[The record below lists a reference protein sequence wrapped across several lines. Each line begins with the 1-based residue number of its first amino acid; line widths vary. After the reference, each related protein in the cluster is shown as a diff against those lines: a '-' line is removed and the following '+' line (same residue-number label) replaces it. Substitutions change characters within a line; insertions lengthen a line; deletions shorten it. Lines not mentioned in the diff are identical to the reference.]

1 MMLILTRKLNETIVI
16 DGNIEITIQS
26 IDGEQV
32 KIGVKAPK
40 EIEIYRKEV
49 LEAIQNENKNALSRK
64 IDIKKLK

>member
-1 MMLILTRKLNETIVI
+1 MLILTRKLNETIVI

>member
-1 MMLILTRKLNETIVI
+1 MLILTRKLNETIVI
-16 DGNIEITIQS
+16 DENIEITIQS

-49 LEAIQNENKNALSRK
+49 LEAIQNENKNAISRK